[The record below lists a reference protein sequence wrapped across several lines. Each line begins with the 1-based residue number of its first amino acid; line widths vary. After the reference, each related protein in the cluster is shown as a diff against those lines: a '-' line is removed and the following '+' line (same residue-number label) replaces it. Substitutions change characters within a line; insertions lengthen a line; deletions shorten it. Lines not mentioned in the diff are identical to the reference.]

1 MQWVSRR
8 LRRFKLN
15 CDWLSAGHF
24 KSNECYWLIRR
35 LPRVR
40 FSLSSMLPTIFF
52 QIKSYSKSNF
62 CFSEIILKKINFNF
76 RWLIL
81 KSPEKEARTVSLLN
95 QENGT
100 EKCWNRW
107 PFHPSVSILWVW
119 ESGLTGWT
127 VESMNPW
134 FGQTIFLFSDLA
146 LLIQARWC
154 TTSCDIVVWFSW
166 CW

>member
-1 MQWVSRR
+1 MAVGRSFQVKW
-8 LRRFKLN
+8 
-15 CDWLSAGHF
+15 
-24 KSNECYWLIRR
+24 
-35 LPRVR
+35 
-40 FSLSSMLPTIFF
+40 MLLANKEVATSTIFSKLHAPDDIF
-52 QIKSYSKSNF
+52 SDQKLFKIKLLFFRNNF
-62 CFSEIILKKINFNF
+62 KKINFNF

-134 FGQTIFLFSDLA
+134 FGQIFLFSDLA